1 MPANLEDR
9 LRLARPNPGGPTL
22 AATAAARE
30 RALAALPRRS
40 PRRRRLLGAVAL
52 VGAAAVALAFA
63 LRTDTE
69 VASAA
74 QVRAAVSGT
83 LASATSLRGVLVI
96 DRPEDDQASHPGVER
111 WSFALNA
118 AGDVRLTG
126 LDSQQDLS
134 YDGKRDVL
142 RFSDGRWF
150 TTISGFPP
158 ASGNS
163 SVDWLLQHEI
173 GSVITAL
180 SAEPDAQVQEVQ
192 YEGRPSWLLTVRADL
207 ADGNGTAERDIV
219 VDRALGLPVHDV
231 VKNAGTVLGD
241 WRLENLTVDD
251 GLPPSAFALEPRP
264 GQEVRTEDEGS
275 RRIAADEIERTA
287 GYVPLLPTWLPDGY
301 RLDHAA
307 VSPSYSAA
315 GTPGPENVVS
325 FLYRR
330 GLEQLTVTMRPHDES
345 GAIAARPV
353 ARPFCTA
360 RSLSVFICANV
371 EQTVHSRPVKL
382 VSGALAGETGRLR
395 IDVAAPPTLTVETPE
410 LDVQITGDADGAELT
425 RIASSLER

>member
-22 AATAAARE
+22 AATAVARE
-30 RALAALPRRS
+30 RALTALPRRS
-40 PRRRRLLGAVAL
+40 RPRRQLFGAVAL
-52 VGAAAVALAFA
+52 VGASAVALAFA

-96 DRPEDDQASHPGVER
+96 SRPEADQPGQPGVER

-180 SAEPDAQVQEVQ
+180 AAEPDAQVQEVQ

-241 WRLENLTVDD
+241 WRLENLTVDE
-251 GLPPSAFALEPRP
+251 LPPSDFALEPRP

-315 GTPGPENVVS
+315 GAPGPANVVS

-330 GLEQLTVTMRPHDES
+330 GLEQLTVTMRPHDQS
-345 GAIAARPV
+345 GGIAAPPV

-371 EQTVHSRPVKL
+371 DQTVHSRPVKL
-382 VSGALAGETGRLR
+382 MSGALAGETARLT
-395 IDVAAPPTLTVETPE
+395 IDVAVPPTLTVETPE

-425 RIASSLER
+425 QIASSLER